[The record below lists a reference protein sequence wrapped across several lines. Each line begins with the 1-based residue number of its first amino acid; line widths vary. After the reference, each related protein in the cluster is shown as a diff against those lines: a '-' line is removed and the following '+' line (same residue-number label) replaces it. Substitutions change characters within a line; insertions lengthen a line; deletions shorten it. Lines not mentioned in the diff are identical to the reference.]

1 MEYAAMARWSSRAEV
16 RVTTS
21 GAQADRRLQ
30 NVKGKPPTKPGD
42 MAYENHPT
50 PAYLERRPRP
60 EAGASLVAPQLL
72 VARQLLRGSRGTAQL
87 LRRQDRWTCN

>member
-60 EAGASLVAPQLL
+60 EAGI
-72 VARQLLRGSRGTAQL
+72 
-87 LRRQDRWTCN
+87 TCRPSAAGRAAAVKRK